1 MGFVIREM
9 VREDIKQVQDVAKES
24 WHATYEGIIPREIQ
38 DNFLQAAYSNEMM
51 ERRLNSSFLY
61 VAEVEN
67 KIVGFANFSP
77 VNHEGQVELS
87 AIYLSP
93 AYQGRGI
100 GTALLEAGVN
110 NIANIEGIYLDVE
123 KENTIGTAFYT
134 AKGFTIMNEF
144 DDNFDGHILK
154 TVRMVLKV

>member
-51 ERRLNSSFLY
+51 ERRLNSTFLY

-77 VNHEGQVELS
+77 VNHDGQAELS

-110 NIANIEGIYLDVE
+110 NIANIEEIYLDVE

>member
-1 MGFVIREM
+1 MGFVIREV
-9 VREDIKQVQDVAKES
+9 VREDIKQVQDIAKES

-93 AYQGRGI
+93 VYQG
-100 GTALLEAGVN
+100 
-110 NIANIEGIYLDVE
+110 
-123 KENTIGTAFYT
+123 
-134 AKGFTIMNEF
+134 
-144 DDNFDGHILK
+144 
-154 TVRMVLKV
+154 